1 MIESITYRFADS
13 NDLSAISALLENS
26 KLPISDIKPGKID
39 FIIASNAED
48 KIIGCIGI
56 ESYGA
61 EGLLRSFAVDAE
73 NRNSN
78 IGAALL
84 DRLLLKAQQS
94 GIETLHLLTTT
105 AEKYFL
111 KKGFSIAMR
120 EDAPQSIRN
129 TIEFSSL
136 CPSSS
141 VYMLQIINH

>member
-56 ESYGA
+56 ESY
-61 EGLLRSFAVDAE
+61 
-73 NRNSN
+73 
-78 IGAALL
+78 GAALL